1 METHLLIKV
10 VLTILLLLS
19 SSGLSVKQDIE
30 EEKTLLNIL
39 NPRRQRVF
47 QQFAK
52 RQGALHQYCRAATTE
67 FQIRRCAKYLRG

>member
-10 VLTILLLLS
+10 VLAILLLLS

-39 NPRRQRVF
+39 KPRRR
-47 QQFAK
+47 K
-52 RQGALHQYCRAATTE
+52 
-67 FQIRRCAKYLRG
+67 